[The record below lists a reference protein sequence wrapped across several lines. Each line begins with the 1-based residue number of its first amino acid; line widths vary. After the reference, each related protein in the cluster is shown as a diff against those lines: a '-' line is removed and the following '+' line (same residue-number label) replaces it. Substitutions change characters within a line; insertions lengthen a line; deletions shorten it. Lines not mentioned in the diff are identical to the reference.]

1 MMRKFC
7 DELWRIAKFLVVS
20 FVVGAPI
27 SYLYSRVPIEL
38 IASNSPFG
46 AGLWLSLL
54 NYVYLFLINVGQT
67 LANRYFTFH
76 ATEKWYI
83 AVPMMVGAQFLW
95 SLLDSYSSMMLLNWL
110 HGTPESIMA
119 AAQIKSVL
127 WVIVSYLLQRCV
139 IYRHTLDTN
148 GWYRRFHPTYDEE
161 GENPDEQEC
170 NPGD

>member
-1 MMRKFC
+1 MRKFC
-7 DELWRIAKFLVVS
+7 DELWRIAKFLVIS
-20 FVVGAPI
+20 FVVGVPF
-27 SYLYSRVPIEL
+27 SYLYSCIPIAL
-38 IASNSPFG
+38 IAGNSPFG

-54 NYVYLFLINVGQT
+54 NYTYIFLINVVMT
-67 LANRYFTFH
+67 LTNRYFTFR

-95 SLLDSYSSMMLLNWL
+95 NLLGNGFLTMSMSWL
-110 HGTPESIMA
+110 RGTPEGLFI
-119 AAQIKSVL
+119 AAQIESVL
-127 WVIVSYLLQRCV
+127 WVMISYLLQRCV
-139 IYRHTLDTN
+139 IYCHTLDTN

>member
-1 MMRKFC
+1 MRKFC
-7 DELWRIAKFLVVS
+7 DELWRIAKFLVISFLVGMPIIYLSSYVS
-20 FVVGAPI
+20 RTLV
-27 SYLYSRVPIEL
+27 
-38 IASNSPFG
+38 ASGSPY
-46 AGLWLSLL
+46 AGLWLSLE
-54 NYVYLFLINVGQT
+54 NYVYLLLTNVGAT
-67 LANRYFTFH
+67 LANRYFTFC

-95 SLLDSYSSMMLLNWL
+95 NLLGSYSNMMLLNWL

-139 IYRHTLDTN
+139 IYCHTLDTN